1 MKPSGASQ
9 SPAVLFLSFPVS
21 FTGSTQMVGSLKS
34 VGCPRGKK
42 SPSEGGEASEAR
54 GPGPWDLEGSP
65 GSSGGRT
72 PGGSPVDLLSPQRS
86 LPFLMEQVLLFLAQ
100 WLPNSSPPTAD
111 PQLMVSRPCAFSTP
125 LCLVPGFLWG
135 SSHHPVLRRSLT
147 SDWKAS

>member
-9 SPAVLFLSFPVS
+9 SPAILFLSFPLS

-42 SPSEGGEASEAR
+42 SPSEGGEASEVQALGTQK
-54 GPGPWDLEGSP
+54 GPQDQVEAEPQGVSQWIFLF
-65 GSSGGRT
+65 
-72 PGGSPVDLLSPQRS
+72 PQRS

-111 PQLMVSRPCAFSTP
+111 PQLMVSRPCDFSTP